1 VDRKMVV
8 GPVEELVD
16 EELANAWRVNR
27 HNQMCFIFDVINPA
41 RQFKRGMKYKEDQD
55 FADYGPDPWYDLTED
70 DCKVG
75 SGWTPYKPLSH
86 RCVVLSSLL

>member
-1 VDRKMVV
+1 MVV

-70 DCKVG
+70 DCKD
-75 SGWTPYKPLSH
+75 GWTPYKPLSH